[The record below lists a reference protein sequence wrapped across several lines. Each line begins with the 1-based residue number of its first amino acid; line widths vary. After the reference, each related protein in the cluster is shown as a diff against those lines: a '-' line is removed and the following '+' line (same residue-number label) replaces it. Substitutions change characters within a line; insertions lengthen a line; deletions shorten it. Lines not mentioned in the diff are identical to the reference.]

1 MHVRCLAE
9 GQIISAQQ
17 VLAVTLFLLTSLSCM
32 LTRHDISL
40 LNTEKYI
47 SFTVCRGVRGE
58 DKEE

>member
-1 MHVRCLAE
+1 M
-9 GQIISAQQ
+9 SAQQ